1 MALDHGL
8 LNLPLAKRGDI
19 DAQIDAYK
27 REQAAAEKSARKAR
41 VEQLKQDKAAAAP
54 VLARL
59 LADVEL
65 INSKAA
71 EMNVTPKTLRDQLK
85 SWATWQ
91 PKNLIALGAKWLA

>member
-27 REQAAAEKSARKAR
+27 HDQAVAEKSARKAR
-41 VEQLKQDKAAAAP
+41 AAQLKQDKEAAKP
-54 VLARL
+54 VLAQL
-59 LADVEL
+59 LAGAEL
-65 INSKAA
+65 INHKAV
-71 EMNVTPKTLRDQLK
+71 EMKVTPKALRDQLK

>member
-27 REQAAAEKSARKAR
+27 REQAAVEESARKTR
-41 VEQLKQDKAAAAP
+41 VAQLKQDKEAAKP
-54 VLARL
+54 VLAQL

-65 INSKAA
+65 IKRKAA
-71 EMNVTPKTLRDQLK
+71 EMKVTPKALRDQLR

>member
-19 DAQIDAYK
+19 DGQIDAYK
-27 REQAAAEKSARKAR
+27 REQAAAEKSARKTRAA
-41 VEQLKQDKAAAAP
+41 QLKLDKEAAKP
-54 VLARL
+54 VLAQL

-65 INSKAA
+65 IKRKAG
-71 EMNVTPKTLRDQLK
+71 EMKVTPKALRDQLR

>member
-27 REQAAAEKSARKAR
+27 RQQAAIKEAERKAQAA
-41 VEQLKQDKAAAAP
+41 QLKLDKEAAKP
-54 VLARL
+54 ILARL
-59 LADVEL
+59 LADAEL
-65 INSKAA
+65 IKHKAA
-71 EMNVTPKTLRDQLK
+71 EMNVTPKAFRDQLK
-85 SWATWQ
+85 NWATWQ

>member
-27 REQAAAEKSARKAR
+27 RDQAAAEKAARKAR
-41 VEQLKQDKAAAAP
+41 AAQLKQDKEAAAP
-54 VLARL
+54 ILARL
-59 LADVEL
+59 VADVEL
-65 INSKAA
+65 LNRKAA
-71 EMNVTPKTLRDQLK
+71 EMKVTPKTLRDQLK

>member
-27 REQAAAEKSARKAR
+27 REQAAAEKAARKALIA
-41 VEQLKQDKAAAAP
+41 QLKQDKEAAKP
-54 VLARL
+54 VLMRL
-59 LADVEL
+59 FADPEL
-65 INSKAA
+65 IKRKAA
-71 EMNVTPKTLRDQLK
+71 EMNVTPKALRDQLK

>member
-19 DAQIDAYK
+19 DAQINAYK
-27 REQAAAEKSARKAR
+27 RDQAVAEKSARKAR
-41 VEQLKQDKAAAAP
+41 AAQLKLDKEAAKP
-54 VLARL
+54 VLAQL
-59 LADVEL
+59 LSDVAF
-65 INSKAA
+65 INRKAA
-71 EMNVTPKTLRDQLK
+71 EMNVTPKALRDQLK